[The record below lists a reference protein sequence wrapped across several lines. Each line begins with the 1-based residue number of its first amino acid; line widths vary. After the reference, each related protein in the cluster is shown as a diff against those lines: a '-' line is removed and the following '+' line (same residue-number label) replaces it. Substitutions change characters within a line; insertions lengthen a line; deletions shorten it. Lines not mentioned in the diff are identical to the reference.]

1 MAKER
6 ESSSKGLDSITDY
19 VELLEVG
26 KQEEQEM
33 INVGIF
39 FLKLP
44 SCFVTD
50 WQQGSG
56 KIGHFF

>member
-50 WQQGSG
+50 
-56 KIGHFF
+56 